1 MALSTHMC
9 APERLSLRPIALAT
23 VFGLLLGGPASA
35 DPAGQAPGSDTGA
48 QRAQTAAPGDPGDL
62 QQERATLNGTVV
74 DGEGRP
80 MAQAL
85 VRLFGPNRLQVGQAD
100 TDGEGKFRFENL
112 AGGRNY
118 ELRVT
123 VPPFRDRVQLVQ
135 LIPGENTVTVNFEAQ
150 IEESVTVT
158 GNRGLVQDETRI
170 AGTVRSLNLDVLAE
184 RAPDLLPRMLTE
196 ENGIIAQQTTP
207 GQGSP
212 ILRGQSAQ
220 SVLYLVD
227 GIRYNN
233 STYRAGNTQYLAWIP
248 GAAVDGLDVQ
258 LGPSGVNYGSD
269 ALGGAI
275 NVSTSQ
281 LPAFASAPRWEWH
294 GSGRAFF
301 ESSTTGAGG
310 EATLGGSTERFAGTI
325 TGTGGKHQDVRGGRG
340 EDSHN
345 VLIRYLGLSRD
356 TVQDILGTR
365 MVDTDYGT
373 AGVAG
378 KASYK
383 VREAGSITGFYLRN
397 EQFDVRRYDR
407 LLGGE
412 GRSIAAFTPQLLNFG
427 YARYQDVVADDIF
440 IETTFSVNR
449 QTDGRE
455 DRRFADSTL
464 RVEQNEVTAYGYEFM
479 ASSNASDHLISM
491 GAEVYDEYVD
501 SFRNEVR
508 DGDVTAAR
516 PRVPNGSRYTS
527 LGVFVLDDWSLLEDR
542 MQLSGGVRFSYF
554 RAAISAADNIID
566 GEPVVP
572 DSEESFS
579 DLTFNVGTTYQL
591 TEQASVYGRVA
602 RGFRAPSL
610 FDFAETGLT
619 GGGFE
624 VAPQEAVAYGAL
636 IGDSASSGAVS
647 TGLPWKD
654 LSAELLWSFE
664 TGFRWR
670 DERTRFD
677 FAFFDSELTD
687 SISRRT
693 MIVPGDV
700 VGQTIGGE
708 TITAQDDVGRIFVAV
723 DPDPVVSRANIGR
736 SRVWGIEWLFERE
749 INSAM
754 LLIFK
759 GGVQR
764 GRELD
769 TDFWARK
776 IAPDHFDVILRWNQS
791 GGRLFLEG
799 VFIGMLAQNRFNP
812 ADFEDTRI
820 GAFRDADSIATY
832 FENGAVDLGV
842 VDNGIL
848 LPTGETLEEVQQ
860 RVLGPTLEGNPLF
873 SETPAWWT
881 ASLRGGFNINNR
893 NELTFAIN
901 NIFDRNYRL
910 HGSGFDAP
918 GISAI
923 ASWVGRF

>member
-1 MALSTHMC
+1 MHNLICAL
-9 APERLSLRPIALAT
+9 EKQRLRP
-23 VFGLLLGGPASA
+23 VGFLLLLLLIVAGVPAA
-35 DPAGQAPGSDTGA
+35 GA
-48 QRAQTAAPGDPGDL
+48 Q
-62 QQERATLNGTVV
+62 QQSAGGTVAPLPGGAAEQSGASLTGV
-74 DGEGRP
+74 VLDGEGRP
-80 MAQAL
+80 LANAL

-100 TDGEGKFRFENL
+100 TDGEGQFRFDSL

-135 LIPGENTVTVNFEAQ
+135 IATGDNSITVNFAAQ
-150 IEESVTVT
+150 IEETVTVT
-158 GNRGLVQDETRI
+158 GARGLVQDETKI
-170 AGTVRSLNLDVLAE
+170 AGTVRSLSVEVLEE

-220 SVLYLVD
+220 AVLYLVD

-248 GAAVDGLDVQ
+248 AAVVDGLDVQ

-275 NVSTSQ
+275 NVSTTQ
-281 LPAFASAPRWEWH
+281 LPAYANTPRWQWH
-294 GSGRAFF
+294 GAGRAFF
-301 ESSTTGAGG
+301 ESSTTGVGG
-310 EATLGGSTERFAGTI
+310 EATVGGSTERFAGVF
-325 TGTGGKHQDVRGGRG
+325 TGTGGKHQEVRGGRG

-345 VLIRYLGLSRD
+345 VLIRYFDLPRD

-365 MVDTDYGT
+365 MVDTDYGS

-378 KASYK
+378 KASY
-383 VREAGSITGFYLRN
+383 RMGEAGSFTGFYLRN
-397 EQFDVRRYDR
+397 EQFDIRRYDR

-412 GRSIAAFTPQLLNFG
+412 GRHLAAFTPQLLDFG
-427 YARYQDVVADDIF
+427 YVRYQDVVAEDVF
-440 IETTFSVNR
+440 VEATFSVNR

-455 DRRFADSTL
+455 DQRFSDSTL
-464 RVEQNEVTAYGYEFM
+464 RIEENAVTAYGYEFM
-479 ASSNASDHLISM
+479 ASSSAGDHLFSA
-491 GAEVYDEYVD
+491 GAEVYDEYVN
-501 SFRNEVR
+501 SFRDEVR
-508 DGDVTAAR
+508 GGEVMPVRA
-516 PRVPNGSRYTS
+516 RVPDGSRYTS
-527 LGVFVLDDWSLLEDR
+527 MGVFLLDDWSLLDDR
-542 MQLSGGVRFSYF
+542 MQLTSGVRFSYF
-554 RAAISAADNIID
+554 RAATSAEDNVID

-572 DSEESFS
+572 DSEASFA
-579 DLTFNVGTTYQL
+579 DVTFNVGTTYQI
-591 TEQASVYGRVA
+591 TDEASVYGRVA

-624 VAPQEAVAYGAL
+624 VAPQEAVDFDAL
-636 IGDSASSGAVS
+636 VGDSASSNAIS
-647 TGLPWKD
+647 TGVPWTD
-654 LSAELLWSFE
+654 LAAELLWSFE
-664 TGFRWR
+664 AGFRWR
-670 DERTRFD
+670 DDLTRVD

-687 SISRRT
+687 TISRRT

-700 VGQTIGGE
+700 VGQTIGGQ
-708 TITAQDDVGRIFVAV
+708 TIIAQDDVGRIFVAI
-723 DPDPVVSRANIGR
+723 DPDPVVSRVNIVR
-736 SRVWGIEWLFERE
+736 SRVWGIEWMLERE
-749 INSAM
+749 INRAM
-754 LLIFK
+754 LFIFK

-776 IAPDHFDVILRWNQS
+776 IAPDHFDLILRWNQA

-799 VFIGMLAQNRFNP
+799 VFIGMLTQSRLNP

-832 FENGAVDLGV
+832 FNNGAVDLGV
-842 VDNGIL
+842 VQDGIL
-848 LPTGETLEEVQQ
+848 LATGETLAQVQE
-860 RVLGPTLEGNPLF
+860 RVLGPDLRGNALF
-873 SETPAWWT
+873 DETPAWWT
-881 ASLRGGFNINNR
+881 ISLRGGFNINAR
-893 NELTFAIN
+893 NELTFAFN

-918 GISAI
+918 GFSAI

>member
-1 MALSTHMC
+1 M
-9 APERLSLRPIALAT
+9 
-23 VFGLLLGGPASA
+23 
-35 DPAGQAPGSDTGA
+35 GQT
-48 QRAQTAAPGDPGDL
+48 
-62 QQERATLNGTVV
+62 
-74 DGEGRP
+74 
-80 MAQAL
+80 
-85 VRLFGPNRLQVGQAD
+85 D
-100 TDGEGKFRFENL
+100 TDGEGRFRFDNL

-135 LIPGENTVTVNFEAQ
+135 VAPGENTITVDFAAQ
-150 IEESVTVT
+150 IEESITVT
-158 GNRGLVQDETRI
+158 GNRGLVQDETKI
-170 AGTVRSLNLDVLAE
+170 AGTVRSLNLEILEE
-184 RAPDLLPRMLTE
+184 RAPDLLPRMLSE
-196 ENGIIAQQTTP
+196 ETGIIAQQTTP

-220 SVLYLVD
+220 AVLYLLD

-233 STYRAGNTQYLAWIP
+233 ATYRAGNTQYLAWIP

-281 LPAFASAPRWEWH
+281 LPAFASATRWEWH

-301 ESSTTGAGG
+301 ESSTTGVGG
-310 EATLGGSTERFAGTI
+310 EATIGGSTERFAGMVV
-325 TGTGGKHQDVRGGRG
+325 GTGGRHQELRGGRG

-345 VLIRYLGLSRD
+345 VLTRYFDLSPS
-356 TVQDILGTR
+356 TVQDILGSR

-378 KASYK
+378 KASYR
-383 VREAGSITGFYLRN
+383 VRDAGSITGFYLRN

-412 GRSIAAFTPQLLNFG
+412 GRHIAAFTPQVLDFG
-427 YARYQDVVADDIF
+427 YARYQDVVLDDVF
-440 IETTFSVNR
+440 IETTFSLNR

-455 DRRFADSTL
+455 DQRFSDSTL
-464 RVEQNEVTAYGYEFM
+464 RIEENAVTAYGYEFM

-491 GAEVYDEYVD
+491 GAEVYDEYVN
-501 SFRNEVR
+501 SFRNELR
-508 DGDVTAAR
+508 DGQDQPVRA
-516 PRVPNGSRYTS
+516 RVPDGSRYTS
-527 LGVFVLDDWSLLEDR
+527 LGVFVLDDWAVLENR
-542 MQLSGGVRFSYF
+542 MQLTGGVRFSYF
-554 RAAISAADNIID
+554 RAATSAADNIID

-579 DLTFNVGTTYQL
+579 DLTFNVGTTYQISD
-591 TEQASVYGRVA
+591 EASVYGRVA

-624 VAPQEAVAYGAL
+624 VSPREAADFNAL
-636 IGDSASSGAVS
+636 VGDSAAAGAVS
-647 TGLPWKD
+647 TGLPWTD

-664 TGFRWR
+664 AGFRWR
-670 DERTRFD
+670 DEATRVD
-677 FAFFDSELTD
+677 VALFDSELTD
-687 SISRRT
+687 KISRRT
-693 MIVPGDV
+693 MIVPGNV
-700 VGQTIGGE
+700 VGETIGGQTIV
-708 TITAQDDVGRIFVAV
+708 AQDEVGRIFVAI
-723 DPDPVVSRANIGR
+723 DPDPVVSRANLDR
-736 SRVWGIEWLFERE
+736 ARVWGVEWMLERE
-749 INSAM
+749 INRSM
-754 LLIFK
+754 LFIFK

-769 TDFWARK
+769 TGFWSRK
-776 IAPDHFDVILRWNQS
+776 IAPDHLDFILRWNQA

-799 VFIGMLAQNRFNP
+799 VFIGMLAQDRFNP
-812 ADFEDTRI
+812 ADFEDARI
-820 GAFRDADSIATY
+820 GAFRDAGGIATY
-832 FENGAVDLGV
+832 FNNGAVDLGV
-842 VDNGIL
+842 VRDGIL
-848 LPTGETLEEVQQ
+848 LPTQETLDEVLL
-860 RVLGPTLEGNPLF
+860 RVLGPGLAGNPLF

-881 ASLRGGFNINNR
+881 LSLRGGYNLNAG
-893 NELTFAIN
+893 NELTFSIN

-910 HGSGFDAP
+910 HGSGFDSP
-918 GISAI
+918 GFSAV